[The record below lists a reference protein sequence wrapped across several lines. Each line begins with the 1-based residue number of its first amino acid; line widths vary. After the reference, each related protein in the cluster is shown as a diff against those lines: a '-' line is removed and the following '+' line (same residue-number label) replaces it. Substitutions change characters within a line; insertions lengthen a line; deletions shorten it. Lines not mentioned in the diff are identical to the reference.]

1 MRRSTYSPTPRSAA
15 SWASRSSSLK
25 ANWCCRLRL
34 QRRLRTALLLRLP
47 RLLQQV
53 VCFTLVAFG
62 LVFFR
67 AATLGDG
74 LALLSALGDW
84 QTAGY
89 LPLLHGRF
97 GLEHLV
103 FAASFVVVFGCK
115 NSWQVL
121 PRPSAGKTA
130 LLLLLLLVTLGFL
143 LGSTNH
149 PFLYFQF

>member
-1 MRRSTYSPTPRSAA
+1 MQNIDECVVAKCAARAGSPKK
-15 SWASRSSSLK
+15 K
-25 ANWCCRLRL
+25 AVN
-34 QRRLRTALLLRLP
+34 
-47 RLLQQV
+47 
-53 VCFTLVAFG
+53 LV
-62 LVFFR
+62 
-67 AATLGDG
+67 
-74 LALLSALGDW
+74 
-84 QTAGY
+84 
-89 LPLLHGRF
+89 LHGRF

-103 FAASFVVVFGCK
+103 FAASFVIVFGCK